1 MSVHSKLVSSILAL
15 SILGLALLISVLF
28 DSYQQSGTASRIRSL
43 ETYSQSLSN
52 HLARHVTERGPSLE
66 SLLLA
71 ARPFDSAEH
80 AVYLVDE
87 AGIFHP
93 GGGNPGWIDKQAEAR
108 LLNAIRAQDENGV
121 LAANTLRFV
130 WSRVELPGTAYT
142 LLLIQREY
150 DATIARFISEFGVPL
165 FVTILVLLWITTW
178 AALIFG
184 TLFKK
189 LNRQKDLLKEQAEKL
204 GEARDKAL
212 KASMAK
218 GSFLANMSHE
228 IRTPLTAIIGFS
240 EALLSSDQSM
250 EERIS
255 AINTINQSGK
265 HLLHIINE
273 ILDLSKIEAEKLEV
287 ELIQVSVLHLLEE
300 IEPLVDM
307 QASEKAIEFKI
318 NYDFPVPETITT
330 DPTRLKQILLN
341 LTSNAIKFTANGYIH
356 INVACKPEKQQM
368 SFEVVDTGI
377 GITKEQSGH
386 IFNPFIQADSSTT
399 RKYGGTGLGLTLSK
413 QLSGML
419 GGDLSLQSDVGMGS
433 RFTLV
438 VGTGPLDGVTS
449 LHEVD
454 DAACSRVPAPQP
466 IPVNA
471 VSGSVLVAEDNEV
484 NQQLLEMY
492 IGKTGATVTIA
503 GDGQQAVELASSTAF
518 DLIFMDMQM
527 PVMNGIEAVEVL
539 RKSGYTGAIVAL
551 TANTTPE
558 DRARCLQAGCDD
570 YLPKPIDRDKF
581 FATLNRHLAP
591 AGTTENEL
599 PVFSTLLDEP
609 TLSHL
614 VEKFIAYLPDRIES
628 LIKAAQQQDWDTI
641 KDEAHQLKGLGG
653 GYGYPEI
660 TRLAAKLEFQVVNKN
675 QLEVDSLI
683 CSIDT
688 YCQRIYAGARE
699 SGHLQVSGT

>member
-1 MSVHSKLVSSILAL
+1 MSAHSKLVSSILAL
-15 SILGLALLISVLF
+15 SLLGLVLLTSVLF
-28 DSYQQSGTASRIRSL
+28 DSYQQSGTASQIRSL

-52 HLARHVTERGPSLE
+52 HLARHVTDTGRSLE

-71 ARPFDSAEH
+71 ARPFDSAEY
-80 AVYLVDE
+80 AVYFIDE
-87 AGIFHP
+87 VGVFHP
-93 GGGNPGWIDKQAEAR
+93 GGGNPDWIDKQTETR
-108 LLNAIRAQDENGV
+108 LLDATRAQDKNGALV
-121 LAANTLRFV
+121 SYALKFV
-130 WSRVELPGTAYT
+130 WSRVELPGTPYT
-142 LLLIQREY
+142 LLLIHREY
-150 DATIARFISEFGVPL
+150 DATIARFVSEFGVPL
-165 FVTILVLLWITTW
+165 FVTILVLLWITAW

-184 TLFKK
+184 SLFKK

-240 EALLSSDQSM
+240 EALLGSDQSM

-287 ELIQVSVLHLLEE
+287 ELIQVSIPQLLKE
-300 IEPLVDM
+300 IEPLVGM
-307 QASEKAIEFKI
+307 QASEKGLEFRI
-318 NYDFPVPETITT
+318 NYSFPVPEMITS

-341 LTSNAIKFTANGYIH
+341 LTSNAIKFTADGHIH
-356 INVACKPEKQQM
+356 INVACESEKELM

-377 GITKEQSGH
+377 GITKEQSEH
-386 IFNPFIQADSSTT
+386 IFNPFAQADSSTT

-419 GGDLSLQSDVGMGS
+419 GGDLSLQSDVGVGS
-433 RFTLV
+433 RFALT
-438 VGTGPLDGVTS
+438 VGTGPLHDVTS

-454 DAACSRVPAPQP
+454 DAACSRISAPQP
-466 IPVNA
+466 ISTNA
-471 VSGSVLVAEDNEV
+471 ISGSVLVAEDNEV
-484 NQQLLEMY
+484 NQRLLDMY
-492 IGKTGATVTIA
+492 ISKTGATVTIA

-518 DLIFMDMQM
+518 DLVFMDMQM
-527 PVMNGIEAVEVL
+527 PVMNGIEATEAL
-539 RKSGYTGAIVAL
+539 RKRGYTGTIVAL

-591 AGTTENEL
+591 ADTTENEL

-609 TLSHL
+609 DLAHL
-614 VEKFIAYLPDRIES
+614 IEKFITYLPGNIES

-641 KDEAHQLKGLGG
+641 KDVAHQLKGLGG
-653 GYGYPEI
+653 GYGYPGI
-660 TRLAAKLEFQVVNKN
+660 TQLAAKLEFQVVNKN

-683 CSIDT
+683 AGINA
-688 YCQRIYAGARE
+688 YCQRIYTGARE
-699 SGHLQVSGT
+699 TGHVQVSGT